1 MKGGGGGGKPAHSAH
16 SVLRFNLVSV
26 MVDGVWVVSIIW
38 LMGNKNVK

>member
-1 MKGGGGGGKPAHSAH
+1 MKGGGGGGLKPAH
-16 SVLRFNLVSV
+16 SVLRFNLVSI